1 MRIGQLAAGSASSL
15 GAVYSESCSVRS
27 VRFLMTHSGR
37 TALCVLFSPGPG
49 SMGLTCADY
58 LDSAIDRVF
67 TMSTC
72 ELHAAP
78 CPTEDTALVQASC
91 GRLRLFGSRRPR
103 PQISGGRRRA
113 TAPRCRTTAL
123 GRTWSTTPTKTFW
136 RSVTSLEWAWR
147 PGCAAGLS
155 CLSPLLSPRAPA
167 ANGTEIVAAA
177 SVRPRP
183 RQRKRVIRTGC
194 AVHRPAQVDRG
205 RIDLGKLTA
214 TPDYMSARGMAA
226 C

>member
-1 MRIGQLAAGSASSL
+1 MCSFQPGARID
-15 GAVYSESCSVRS
+15 
-27 VRFLMTHSGR
+27 GR
-37 TALCVLFSPGPG
+37 DPGL
-49 SMGLTCADY
+49 SADY
-58 LDSAIDRVF
+58 LVF

-194 AVHRPAQVDRG
+194 AVHWPAQVDRG
-205 RIDLGKLTA
+205 RIDLGKLTD
-214 TPDYMSARGMAA
+214 TRLHESARGMAA
-226 C
+226 WAPVTAWQLVGSDFVSTTQSDECAWPAPRG